1 MRLKKIVEASDAVD
15 VIHDGDVIASAGYG
29 GNGTPDQLFVALEKR
44 FLETGAPRDLTLVF
58 AGGQGDMKD
67 RGLNRLGHAG
77 MIKRVIGGH
86 FGLIPRIEQLAVAGK
101 IEAYNLPEGVLTHL
115 YRDIGAGKPGTL
127 STVGLGTYIDPRHG
141 GGRMNAA
148 TTEDIVRLMEIDGEE
163 YLFFKS
169 FPIQVALI
177 RGTTADPDGNITAER
192 EALTLENL
200 ALAIA
205 ARNSGGI
212 VLAQVER
219 IAAEGSLDARR
230 VQVPGVLVDCV
241 VLAEP
246 EHHMQTYGTQFN
258 AAFAGELRV
267 PQRRSPAVE
276 LSERKIIARRAAI
289 ELSPNCV
296 INVGVG
302 SVPDQVPLVADE
314 ERVQDLI
321 TLTVDPG
328 VMGGVPMSG
337 LDFGAA
343 VNYQAVIDHCSEFD
357 FIDGGGLDAAFLG
370 FGECDA
376 QGNVNASRF
385 GARIPGCGGFI
396 DISQNAKK
404 IVFVGTFSSGGL
416 EVTIEDGRVRIA
428 REGKHAKFVE
438 AIGQTTFSAEYA
450 LRREQE
456 VLYITERCVFRLG
469 EAGLTL
475 AEVAPGIDLDRDILA
490 RMPFRPAIEGPRSM
504 DPKIFL
510 PQPMGLRERMLDIR
524 IDDRLSYDAASNT
537 VYMNYAGMRVRNE
550 EDIRA
555 ILAAVDALLGPLGRR
570 VHSIVNYER
579 FSCDEDVF
587 PQYLDAV
594 KYVEQTY
601 YLDVKRYTSGAFLR
615 HKLGAELAKRE
626 ITSQV
631 LASPAAKPAS
641 R

>member
-1 MRLKKIVEASDAVD
+1 MRLKKIIEAEDAVA

-67 RGLNRLGHAG
+67 KGLNRLGHAG
-77 MIKRVIGGH
+77 LLKRVIGGH
-86 FGLIPRIEQLAVAGK
+86 FGLIPRIEKLAVANQ
-101 IEAYNLPEGVLTHL
+101 IEAYNLPEGILTHL

-127 STVGLGTYIDPRHG
+127 SPVGLGTYIDPRHG
-141 GGRMNAA
+141 GGRMNAM
-148 TTEDIVRLMEIDGEE
+148 TTEDIVRLIEIDSEE
-163 YLFFKS
+163 FLFFKA
-169 FPIQVALI
+169 FPIKVALI

-246 EHHMQTYGTQFN
+246 EHHMQTYGTQFS

-267 PQRRSPAVE
+267 PHKKVQAAD
-276 LSERKIIARRAAI
+276 LSERKIIARRAAL

-302 SVPDQVPLVADE
+302 TVPDQVPLVAGE

-376 QGNVNASRF
+376 RGNVNASRF

-396 DISQNAKK
+396 NISQNAKK
-404 IVFVGTFSSGGL
+404 IVFVGTFTSGGL
-416 EVTIEDGRVRIA
+416 EVAIENGRMRIA
-428 REGKHAKFVE
+428 KEGKFAKFVE
-438 AIGQTTFSAEYA
+438 TIGQTTFSADYA
-450 LRREQE
+450 RRRKQE
-456 VLYITERCVFRLG
+456 VLYVTERCVFRLG
-469 EAGLTL
+469 ENGLTL
-475 AEVAPGIDLDRDILA
+475 TELAPGIEIERDILA
-490 RMPFRPAIEGPRSM
+490 QMPFRPAIDGPRTM
-504 DPKIFL
+504 DPLIFQ

-524 IDDRLSYDAASNT
+524 IGARLSYDAPSNT
-537 VYMNYAGMRVRNE
+537 VYMNYAGMRVRNA
-550 EDIRA
+550 EDIRT
-555 ILAAVDALLGPLGRR
+555 IVDAVDTLLGPLGKR
-570 VHSIVNYER
+570 VHSVVNYER
-579 FSCDEDVF
+579 FSCDDDVF
-587 PQYLDAV
+587 DRYVDAV
-594 KYVEQTY
+594 KYVEETY

-615 HKLGAELAKRE
+615 HKLGSELAKRQ
-626 ITSQV
+626 ITSEV
-631 LASPAAKPAS
+631 FGSHNAASAK